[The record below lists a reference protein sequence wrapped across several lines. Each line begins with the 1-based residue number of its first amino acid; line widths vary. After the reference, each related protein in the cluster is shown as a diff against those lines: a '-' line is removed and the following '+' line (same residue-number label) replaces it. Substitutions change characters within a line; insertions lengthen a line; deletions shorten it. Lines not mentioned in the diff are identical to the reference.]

1 VTEIVMPRLSDS
13 MEEGTI
19 VRWLK
24 ADGDQVRRGDE
35 LVEIET
41 DKATMPYESDA
52 EGILRILVEEGRTLP
67 IGEVIATVGED
78 GAGQAPESSSGRAE
92 ARGGQ
97 PASGAPQPGAPSAG
111 GGQQA
116 VTEAPQAPA
125 ATPAATGADER
136 TFASPV
142 ARRIARERGVDLGA
156 LAGSGPGGR
165 IVKADVEAAGQEPA
179 ETAGESAGAPGAPAV
194 GPSAPGTEDGESG
207 RGTVTATEPTRA
219 QALIARRMAESRA
232 TVPSFTLETT
242 VDMTTAVSLRAEM
255 KETALD
261 GELVP
266 TVNDLV
272 VKAAAIALREQ
283 PGANGAW
290 RDGRFERYSRVNVG
304 VAVAGE
310 GSLVV
315 PTVFD
320 ADRLTLAEIAAATQG
335 LATRVRSG
343 EITPPELSSGTFTV
357 SNLGMFGVRAFEA
370 IINQPQAAIL
380 AVGAVRERP
389 AVHDGQVVPR
399 MLMDLT
405 LACDHRVLYGADGAR
420 LLERIRALLEA
431 PLSLAR

>member
-24 ADGDQVRRGDE
+24 ADGDQVRRGEE

-67 IGEVIATVGED
+67 IGEVIATVGEEAGPAPGRE
-78 GAGQAPESSSGRAE
+78 GAEAPAETDAAARAE
-92 ARGGQ
+92 PAEGAPVAAQ
-97 PASGAPQPGAPSAG
+97 PAPQP
-111 GGQQA
+111 
-116 VTEAPQAPA
+116 PA
-125 ATPAATGADER
+125 AAQAGER
-136 TFASPV
+136 VFASPV
-142 ARRIARERGVDLGA
+142 ARRIARERGVDLTS

-165 IVKADVEAAGQEPA
+165 IVKADVEAAAQ
-179 ETAGESAGAPGAPAV
+179 ETAGTPGTPAPVPPAPA
-194 GPSAPGTEDGESG
+194 PADGESG
-207 RGTVTATEPTRA
+207 RGTVTVTEPSRA

-320 ADRLTLAEIAAATQG
+320 ADRLTLAQIAEATQG
-335 LATRVRSG
+335 LAARVRSG

-380 AVGAVRERP
+380 AVGAVQERP

-399 MLMDLT
+399 MLMDLV

>member
-1 VTEIVMPRLSDS
+1 MTEIVMPRLSDS

-24 ADGDQVRRGDE
+24 ADGDQVRRGEE

-67 IGEVIATVGED
+67 IGEVIATVGEE
-78 GAGQAPESSSGRAE
+78 AGPAPGREGAE
-92 ARGGQ
+92 APAETHAAAAGAEPVEGAPAAAQ
-97 PASGAPQPGAPSAG
+97 PAPQP
-111 GGQQA
+111 
-116 VTEAPQAPA
+116 PA
-125 ATPAATGADER
+125 AAQAGER
-136 TFASPV
+136 VFASPV
-142 ARRIARERGVDLGA
+142 ARRIARERGVDLTS

-165 IVKADVEAAGQEPA
+165 IVKADVEAAAQ
-179 ETAGESAGAPGAPAV
+179 ETAGTPGTPAPVPPAPA
-194 GPSAPGTEDGESG
+194 PADGESG
-207 RGTVTATEPTRA
+207 RGTVTVTEPSRA

-320 ADRLTLAEIAAATQG
+320 ADRLTLAQIAEATQG
-335 LATRVRSG
+335 LAARVRSG

-380 AVGAVRERP
+380 AVGAVQERP

-399 MLMDLT
+399 MLMDLV

>member
-1 VTEIVMPRLSDS
+1 MTEIVMPRLSDS

-24 ADGDQVRRGDE
+24 ADGDQVSRGEE

-67 IGEVIATVGED
+67 IGEVIATVGEE
-78 GAGQAPESSSGRAE
+78 AGPAPGREGAE
-92 ARGGQ
+92 A
-97 PASGAPQPGAPSAG
+97 PAETDATAPAGVEPAEAAPAAAPPAPQP
-111 GGQQA
+111 
-116 VTEAPQAPA
+116 PA
-125 ATPAATGADER
+125 AAQAGER
-136 TFASPV
+136 VFASPV
-142 ARRIARERGVDLGA
+142 ARRIARESGVDLTS

-165 IVKADVEAAGQEPA
+165 IVKADVEAAAQEPA
-179 ETAGESAGAPGAPAV
+179 GTPGTPAPVPPAPA
-194 GPSAPGTEDGESG
+194 PADGESG
-207 RGTVTATEPTRA
+207 RGTVTATEPSRA

-255 KETALD
+255 KETAL
-261 GELVP
+261 GSELVP

-320 ADRLTLAEIAAATQG
+320 ADRLTLAQIAEATQG
-335 LATRVRSG
+335 LAARVRSG

-380 AVGAVRERP
+380 AVGAVQERP

-399 MLMDLT
+399 MLMDLV

-420 LLERIRALLEA
+420 LIERIRALLEA

>member
-1 VTEIVMPRLSDS
+1 MTEIVMPRLSDS

-24 ADGDQVRRGDE
+24 ADGDQVRRGEE

-67 IGEVIATVGED
+67 IGEVIATVGEE
-78 GAGQAPESSSGRAE
+78 AGPAPGREGAE
-92 ARGGQ
+92 APAETHAAAAGAEPVEGAPAAAQ
-97 PASGAPQPGAPSAG
+97 PAPQP
-111 GGQQA
+111 
-116 VTEAPQAPA
+116 PA
-125 ATPAATGADER
+125 AAQAGER
-136 TFASPV
+136 VFASPV
-142 ARRIARERGVDLGA
+142 ARRIARERGVDLTS

-165 IVKADVEAAGQEPA
+165 IVKADVEGAAQEPA
-179 ETAGESAGAPGAPAV
+179 GTPGTPAPVPPAPA
-194 GPSAPGTEDGESG
+194 PADGESG
-207 RGTVTATEPTRA
+207 RGTVTATEPSRA

-261 GELVP
+261 SELVP

-320 ADRLTLAEIAAATQG
+320 ADRLTLAQIAEATQG
-335 LATRVRSG
+335 LAARVRSG

-380 AVGAVRERP
+380 AVGAVQERP

-399 MLMDLT
+399 MLMDLV

-420 LLERIRALLEA
+420 LIERIRALLEA

>member
-1 VTEIVMPRLSDS
+1 MTEIVMPRLSDS

-24 ADGDQVRRGDE
+24 ADGDEVRRGDE
-35 LVEIET
+35 IVEIET

-52 EGILRILVEEGRTLP
+52 DGVLRILVEEGRTLP

-78 GAGQAPESSSGRAE
+78 GATGAGPVTAADTREAPGSA
-92 ARGGQ
+92 Q
-97 PASGAPQPGAPSAG
+97 PAATEPAEPAP
-111 GGQQA
+111 
-116 VTEAPQAPA
+116 APA
-125 ATPAATGADER
+125 APPAEPPSDGER
-136 TFASPV
+136 VLASPV
-142 ARRIARERGVDLGA
+142 ARRIARERGIDLA
-156 LAGSGPGGR
+156 SLAGSGPGGR
-165 IVKADVEAAGQEPA
+165 VVKADVEAA
-179 ETAGESAGAPGAPAV
+179 AGGAQPPAGAPAPTAPA
-194 GPSAPGTEDGESG
+194 PLPADGASG
-207 RGTVTATEPTRA
+207 RGTVIATEPTRA
-219 QALIARRMAESRA
+219 QSLIARRMAESRA

-261 GELVP
+261 NELVP

-283 PGANGAW
+283 PEANGAW
-290 RDGRFERYSRVNVG
+290 RDGHFERYSRVNVG

-335 LATRVRSG
+335 LAARVRSG
-343 EITPPELSSGTFTV
+343 EITPPELSGGTFTV
-357 SNLGMFGVRAFEA
+357 SNLGMFGIRAFEA

-380 AVGAVRERP
+380 AVGSVQARP
-389 AVHDGQVVPR
+389 AVHDGQVMPR

-405 LACDHRVLYGADGAR
+405 LACDHRVLYGANGAR

>member
-1 VTEIVMPRLSDS
+1 MTEIVMPRLSDS

-24 ADGDQVRRGDE
+24 ADGDQVRRGEE

-67 IGEVIATVGED
+67 IGEVIATVGEE
-78 GAGQAPESSSGRAE
+78 AGPAPGREGAE
-92 ARGGQ
+92 APAETHAAAGAEPAEGAPVAAQ
-97 PASGAPQPGAPSAG
+97 PAPQP
-111 GGQQA
+111 
-116 VTEAPQAPA
+116 PA
-125 ATPAATGADER
+125 AAQAGER
-136 TFASPV
+136 VFASPV
-142 ARRIARERGVDLGA
+142 ARRIARERGVDLTS

-165 IVKADVEAAGQEPA
+165 IVKADVEAAAQ
-179 ETAGESAGAPGAPAV
+179 ETAGTPGTPAPVPPAPA
-194 GPSAPGTEDGESG
+194 PADGESG
-207 RGTVTATEPTRA
+207 RGTVTVTEPSRA

-320 ADRLTLAEIAAATQG
+320 ADRLTLAQIAEATQG
-335 LATRVRSG
+335 LAARVRSG

-380 AVGAVRERP
+380 AVGAVQERP

-399 MLMDLT
+399 MLMDLV

>member
-1 VTEIVMPRLSDS
+1 MTEIVMPRLSDS

-24 ADGDQVRRGDE
+24 ADGDEVRRGDE
-35 LVEIET
+35 IVEIET

-52 EGILRILVEEGRTLP
+52 EGVLRILVEEGRALP

-78 GAGQAPESSSGRAE
+78 GAGPAAES
-92 ARGGQ
+92 
-97 PASGAPQPGAPSAG
+97 SAG
-111 GGQQA
+111 GADAGSGRQA
-116 VTEAPQAPA
+116 AEPPAGEDAPPAAAEAAQAPA
-125 ATPAATGADER
+125 VPPAAPGAEER
-136 TFASPV
+136 TLASPV
-142 ARRIARERGVDLGA
+142 ARRIARERGVDLAA

-179 ETAGESAGAPGAPAV
+179 GATAEPPGAPAPA
-194 GPSAPGTEDGESG
+194 PSSLDSEDGESG
-207 RGTVTATEPTRA
+207 RGTVTVTEPTRA
-219 QALIARRMAESRA
+219 QSLIARRMAESRA

-283 PGANGAW
+283 PDANGAW
-290 RDGRFERYSRVNVG
+290 RDGHFERYSRVNIG

-335 LATRVRSG
+335 LAARVRSG

-380 AVGAVRERP
+380 AVGAVQERP

-399 MLMDLT
+399 KLMDLT

>member
-1 VTEIVMPRLSDS
+1 MTEIVMPRLSDS

-24 ADGDQVRRGDE
+24 ADGDQVRRGEE

-67 IGEVIATVGED
+67 IGEVIATVGEE
-78 GAGQAPESSSGRAE
+78 AGPAPGRERAE
-92 ARGGQ
+92 APAETHAAAAGAEPAEGAPVAAQ
-97 PASGAPQPGAPSAG
+97 PAPQP
-111 GGQQA
+111 
-116 VTEAPQAPA
+116 PA
-125 ATPAATGADER
+125 AAQAGER
-136 TFASPV
+136 VFASPV
-142 ARRIARERGVDLGA
+142 ARRIARERGVDLTS

-165 IVKADVEAAGQEPA
+165 IVKADVEAAAQ
-179 ETAGESAGAPGAPAV
+179 ETAGTPGTPAPVPPAPA
-194 GPSAPGTEDGESG
+194 PADGESG
-207 RGTVTATEPTRA
+207 RGTVTVTEPSRA

-320 ADRLTLAEIAAATQG
+320 ADRLTLAQIAEATQG
-335 LATRVRSG
+335 LAARVRSG

-357 SNLGMFGVRAFEA
+357 SNLGMFGVRALEA

-380 AVGAVRERP
+380 AVGAVQERP

-399 MLMDLT
+399 MLMDLV